1 MTNSHG
7 AIRDLPRAVRPREKL
22 SGAGPGRLTNTE
34 LLAIILGSGHK
45 GCTVLAVAESLLRR
59 FGSGGLPDADVR
71 ELMRV
76 PGIGRAKACAITAC
90 FELARR
96 LLHDKKTAI
105 GQIVSPADAFREL
118 RDIRFLKKE
127 HFVVLFLDTRN
138 QQIKREVISIG
149 SLNASLVHPREV
161 FEPAIKNLAAQ
172 VIIAH
177 NHPSG
182 DPEPSEDDLAITRR
196 LQAAGDVLG
205 IEVLDHI
212 IVAGDRFLSFRERGL
227 CFGQEKVDGI

>member
-1 MTNSHG
+1 MITAHG

-22 SGAGPGRLTNTE
+22 SEYGPGRLTNTE
-34 LLAIILGSGHK
+34 LLAIILGSGKK
-45 GCTVLAVAESLLRR
+45 GRNVLSIAENILHR
-59 FGSGGLPDADVR
+59 FGTKLLPEASVR
-71 ELMRV
+71 DLMLV
-76 PGIGRAKACAITAC
+76 PGIGRAKACGIAAC

-96 LLHDKKTAI
+96 LLNDKKTGI
-105 GQIVSPADAFREL
+105 GQIVSPEDAFREL

-138 QQIKREVISIG
+138 QEIKREVVSIG

-196 LQAAGDVLG
+196 LQEAGDVLG

-212 IVAGDRFLSFRERGL
+212 VVAGDRFLSFKEKGL
-227 CFGQEKVDGI
+227 MKI